1 MAEEQTLFQGPE
13 SKPPGPVPR
22 QGTLAEKPDSES
34 ETWHVRFRT
43 FISSKESNP
52 IQDLR
57 RLRELCHLWLR
68 PDLHTKEQ
76 IMDRLVLEQFMICMP
91 LECQVLVKESG
102 VESCQ
107 ELEDMLINQQKPK
120 NCVSRTLVT
129 VWGQDFLV
137 RGSDVDTVEA
147 EARDMD
153 DERALCKEPLSSV
166 SEIHA
171 ENGQQESQE
180 LQNFPDVQEPA
191 RGQIVHSADSQL
203 GGWMG
208 SSQPTSVFDPRETGV
223 TENVPWPMG
232 CAGSLLSAAA
242 GWTEGGK
249 NPEEGASV
257 THGDA
262 DLPCTSSVPETEEP
276 TAGGNRGE
284 SVRRLTRSKRRRASS
299 LTSQEGLQEG
309 APSLDTGRCSG
320 QPQTSSACSAG
331 RVKTTSHAKGKE
343 APGGTDY
350 QCRECNKRFHYRSQF
365 TLHKRT
371 HTGERP
377 FQCSLCAKAF
387 MQPSDLRVH
396 QRIHTGEKP
405 YRCDTCSRDF
415 THDSTLRAHKRTHT
429 KERPFP
435 CEQCDMAFSHRG
447 NLNVHRRT
455 HSGLKPYVC
464 PECHGAF
471 RQLGTFKRHQKT
483 HLKPAV
489 TAPIRP

>member
-1 MAEEQTLFQGPE
+1 M
-13 SKPPGPVPR
+13 
-22 QGTLAEKPDSES
+22 EKPDGNP
-34 ETWHVRFRT
+34 ETWHIQFRT
-43 FISSKESNP
+43 FISSKESDP
-52 IQDLR
+52 VQDLR

-91 LECQVLVKESG
+91 LECQVLVKKSG
-102 VESCQ
+102 VETCQ

-120 NCVSRTLVT
+120 KWT
-129 VWGQDFLV
+129 VVCIRGQDFLV
-137 RGSDVDTVEA
+137 PVLESEILEVEVS
-147 EARDMD
+147 DMD
-153 DERALCKEPLSSV
+153 DERNERRTPKENMEQDLVEDKEDTRTPT
-166 SEIHA
+166 
-171 ENGQQESQE
+171 QSQE
-180 LQNFPDVQEPA
+180 PE
-191 RGQIVHSADSQL
+191 
-203 GGWMG
+203 
-208 SSQPTSVFDPRETGV
+208 
-223 TENVPWPMG
+223 
-232 CAGSLLSAAA
+232 LLK
-242 GWTEGGK
+242 G
-249 NPEEGASV
+249 P
-257 THGDA
+257 
-262 DLPCTSSVPETEEP
+262 
-276 TAGGNRGE
+276 
-284 SVRRLTRSKRRRASS
+284 
-299 LTSQEGLQEG
+299 
-309 APSLDTGRCSG
+309 
-320 QPQTSSACSAG
+320 G

-435 CEQCDMAFSHRG
+435 CEQCDMAFSKRG

-483 HLKPAV
+483 HFK
-489 TAPIRP
+489 TTSQ

>member
-13 SKPPGPVPR
+13 SEPPVPVPH

-43 FISSKESNP
+43 FISSKESDP
-52 IQDLR
+52 VQDLR

-120 NCVSRTLVT
+120 NCTIVHVG
-129 VWGQDFLV
+129 GQDFLV

-147 EARDMD
+147 EAGDMD

-191 RGQIVHSADSQL
+191 RGQERRTPKENMEQDLVEDKEDTRT
-203 GGWMG
+203 
-208 SSQPTSVFDPRETGV
+208 PTQ
-223 TENVPWPMG
+223 
-232 CAGSLLSAAA
+232 
-242 GWTEGGK
+242 
-249 NPEEGASV
+249 
-257 THGDA
+257 
-262 DLPCTSSVPETEEP
+262 
-276 TAGGNRGE
+276 
-284 SVRRLTRSKRRRASS
+284 
-299 LTSQEGLQEG
+299 SQEPELLKG
-309 APSLDTGRCSG
+309 P
-320 QPQTSSACSAG
+320 G

-483 HLKPAV
+483 HLK
-489 TAPIRP
+489 

>member
-1 MAEEQTLFQGPE
+1 
-13 SKPPGPVPR
+13 
-22 QGTLAEKPDSES
+22 
-34 ETWHVRFRT
+34 
-43 FISSKESNP
+43 
-52 IQDLR
+52 
-57 RLRELCHLWLR
+57 
-68 PDLHTKEQ
+68 
-76 IMDRLVLEQFMICMP
+76 
-91 LECQVLVKESG
+91 
-102 VESCQ
+102 
-107 ELEDMLINQQKPK
+107 
-120 NCVSRTLVT
+120 
-129 VWGQDFLV
+129 
-137 RGSDVDTVEA
+137 
-147 EARDMD
+147 
-153 DERALCKEPLSSV
+153 
-166 SEIHA
+166 
-171 ENGQQESQE
+171 
-180 LQNFPDVQEPA
+180 
-191 RGQIVHSADSQL
+191 
-203 GGWMG
+203 MG

-483 HLKPAV
+483 HLKRPLGV
-489 TAPIRP
+489 PIAAQ

>member
-120 NCVSRTLVT
+120 NCTIVHVG
-129 VWGQDFLV
+129 GQDFLV

-191 RGQIVHSADSQL
+191 RGQDKKGFLPATI
-203 GGWMG
+203 
-208 SSQPTSVFDPRETGV
+208 PDPRVREGRTPK
-223 TENVPWPMG
+223 ENMEQDLVEDKEDTRTPTQ
-232 CAGSLLSAAA
+232 SQ
-242 GWTEGGK
+242 E
-249 NPEEGASV
+249 PELRKG
-257 THGDA
+257 
-262 DLPCTSSVPETEEP
+262 PETEEP

-483 HLKPAV
+483 HLKDISALDNVYEPVPDARKLK
-489 TAPIRP
+489 AKGLEKCK

>member
-1 MAEEQTLFQGPE
+1 MAEKQTVFLGLGEPKDGPG
-13 SKPPGPVPR
+13 SRSPVSVHPP
-22 QGTLAEKPDSES
+22 
-34 ETWHVRFRT
+34 HVT
-43 FISSKESNP
+43 FMENSKESDP
-52 IQDLR
+52 VQDLR

-120 NCVSRTLVT
+120 KWVNVVCIH
-129 VWGQDFLV
+129 GQDFLV
-137 RGSDVDTVEA
+137 PVLESEILEVEVS
-147 EARDMD
+147 DMD
-153 DERALCKEPLSSV
+153 DERNVPEKPQSTV
-166 SEIHA
+166 RKIHA
-171 ENGQQESQE
+171 GHVCDALITGEG
-180 LQNFPDVQEPA
+180 V
-191 RGQIVHSADSQL
+191 GK
-203 GGWMG
+203 

-483 HLKPAV
+483 HLKRPLGV
-489 TAPIRP
+489 PIAAQ

>member
-1 MAEEQTLFQGPE
+1 
-13 SKPPGPVPR
+13 
-22 QGTLAEKPDSES
+22 
-34 ETWHVRFRT
+34 
-43 FISSKESNP
+43 
-52 IQDLR
+52 
-57 RLRELCHLWLR
+57 
-68 PDLHTKEQ
+68 
-76 IMDRLVLEQFMICMP
+76 MDRLVLEQFMICMP

-120 NCVSRTLVT
+120 KWDKKGFLPATIPDPRVREGRTPKENMEQDLVE
-129 VWGQDFLV
+129 DKE
-137 RGSDVDTVEA
+137 DT
-147 EARDMD
+147 RT
-153 DERALCKEPLSSV
+153 PT
-166 SEIHA
+166 
-171 ENGQQESQE
+171 QSQE
-180 LQNFPDVQEPA
+180 
-191 RGQIVHSADSQL
+191 
-203 GGWMG
+203 
-208 SSQPTSVFDPRETGV
+208 
-223 TENVPWPMG
+223 
-232 CAGSLLSAAA
+232 
-242 GWTEGGK
+242 
-249 NPEEGASV
+249 PELRKG
-257 THGDA
+257 
-262 DLPCTSSVPETEEP
+262 PETEEP

-483 HLKPAV
+483 HLKRPLGV
-489 TAPIRP
+489 PIAAQ